1 MSLSTS
7 LPETRT
13 SRFIH
18 WYDYLTFNIYFF
30 GLTTLSQTMGL
41 ITPLLVQQFVGETQK
56 ATYYGTFRL
65 FTLMVALLAQ
75 ALMGMFSDRSTSSW
89 GRRRPYILMG
99 TVATAVLTV
108 LIGFTA
114 GMEGMTGFW
123 VLLAIGLVQPVFS
136 NMSQAA
142 EQGII
147 PDLVPD
153 EQRGRFSGVKA
164 LFEIP
169 LPLILVAFT
178 VGRLVS
184 KGNLWAGILVAVG
197 VLVLVM
203 LLTMLVPEAQ
213 LKEKPQALNWWPLL
227 RLFVMTVVFTIIILG
242 SGQAVVLVS
251 SALKGISSPTT
262 IFIVMGLVGLLG
274 MLFAVA
280 IGVWLSVRISL
291 SNTFTVSSL
300 KYLTSLVSFS
310 RVSSSD
316 QAVPVDAE
324 RNNPSFTWWVIN
336 RLAFLVG
343 AVNLSTF
350 AIYFLQARLGY
361 VKEAAA
367 APASRL
373 ILFVGVFILLS
384 TLPAGW
390 LTDRFG
396 EKRMVAIAGLV
407 AVVGTLIALSV
418 PSLPVIYV
426 GGSIIGIAAGLFYTS
441 NWALGTLLVPKAEAG
456 RYLGISN
463 LAGAGAGAV
472 GAYIGGPIADF
483 VTAQVPQIPGF
494 GYVLLFSIYGL
505 LFLFSVFALLR
516 VNTTR

>member
-1 MSLSTS
+1 MARLI
-7 LPETRT
+7 R
-13 SRFIH
+13 
-18 WYDYLTFNIYFF
+18 WYDYITFNIYFF

-41 ITPLLVQQFVGETQK
+41 VTPLLVQQFVGETQK

-75 ALMGMFSDRSTSSW
+75 ALMGLLSDRSTISW
-89 GRRRPYILMG
+89 GRRRPFILVG
-99 TVATAVLTV
+99 TLVTGALTI

-114 GMEGMTGFW
+114 GMEGMGGFW
-123 VLLAIGLVQPVFS
+123 ILFAIGLVQAVAS
-136 NMSQAA
+136 NMGQAA

-153 EQRGRFSGVKA
+153 ETRGRFSGVKA
-164 LFEIP
+164 LLEIP
-169 LPLILVAFT
+169 LPLLLVAFT

-184 KGNLWAGILVAVG
+184 KGNMWAGLLIAVG
-197 VLVLVM
+197 VLVITM
-203 LLTMLVPEAQ
+203 LLTMLVPE
-213 LKEKPQALNWWPLL
+213 KPIQEASPMDWEPFL
-227 RLFVMTVVFTIIILG
+227 RLFAMTGVFSIIIW
-242 SGQAVVLVS
+242 S
-251 SALKGISSPTT
+251 SRLMVNLASYILRDITSS
-262 IFIVMGLVGLLG
+262 IILFVIMGLVGLVG
-274 MLFAVA
+274 MLVAVA
-280 IGVWLSVRISL
+280 LGVWISVRISIGG
-291 SNTFTVSSL
+291 
-300 KYLTSLVSFS
+300 KA
-310 RVSSSD
+310 R
-316 QAVPVDAE
+316 E
-324 RNNPSFTWWVIN
+324 NPSFTWWVIN

-361 VKEAAA
+361 EKEAAA

-373 ILFVGVFILLS
+373 ILFVGLFILIS

-396 EKRMVAIAGLV
+396 ERRMVAIAGLV
-407 AVVGTLIALSV
+407 AVLGTVIALSI

-426 GGSIIGIAAGLFYTS
+426 GGCIIGVSAGLFYTA

-483 VTAQVPQIPGF
+483 VTAQVPQIAGF
-494 GYVLLFSIYGL
+494 GYVLIFTIYGL
-505 LFLFSVFALLR
+505 LFLFSVIALTQVKTNHYL
-516 VNTTR
+516 TLHL

>member
-1 MSLSTS
+1 MARLI
-7 LPETRT
+7 R
-13 SRFIH
+13 
-18 WYDYLTFNIYFF
+18 WYDYITFNIYFF

-41 ITPLLVQQFVGETQK
+41 VTPLLVQQFVGETQK

-75 ALMGMFSDRSTSSW
+75 ALMGLLSDRSTISW
-89 GRRRPYILMG
+89 GRRRPFILVG
-99 TVATAVLTV
+99 TLVTGALTI

-114 GMEGMTGFW
+114 GMEGMGGFW
-123 VLLAIGLVQPVFS
+123 ILFAIGLVQAVAS
-136 NMSQAA
+136 NMGQAA

-153 EQRGRFSGVKA
+153 ETRGRFSGVKA
-164 LFEIP
+164 LLEIP

-184 KGNLWAGILVAVG
+184 KGNMWAGILIAVG
-197 VLVLVM
+197 VLVITM
-203 LLTMLVPEAQ
+203 LLTMLVPE
-213 LKEKPQALNWWPLL
+213 KPIQEASPMDWEPFL
-227 RLFVMTVVFTIIILG
+227 RLFAMTGVFSIIIW
-242 SGQAVVLVS
+242 S
-251 SALKGISSPTT
+251 SRLMVNLASYILRDITSS
-262 IFIVMGLVGLLG
+262 IILFVIMGLVGLVG
-274 MLFAVA
+274 MLVAVA
-280 IGVWLSVRISL
+280 LGVWISVRISIGG
-291 SNTFTVSSL
+291 
-300 KYLTSLVSFS
+300 KA
-310 RVSSSD
+310 R
-316 QAVPVDAE
+316 E
-324 RNNPSFTWWVIN
+324 NPSFTWWVIN

-361 VKEAAA
+361 EKEAAA

-373 ILFVGVFILLS
+373 ILFVGLFILIS

-396 EKRMVAIAGLV
+396 ERRMVAIAGLV
-407 AVVGTLIALSV
+407 AVVGTVIALSI

-426 GGSIIGIAAGLFYTS
+426 GGCIIGVSAGLFYTA

-483 VTAQVPQIPGF
+483 VTAQVPQIAGF
-494 GYVLLFSIYGL
+494 GYVLIFTIYGL
-505 LFLFSVFALLR
+505 LFLFSVIALTQ
-516 VNTTR
+516 VKTNH

>member
-1 MSLSTS
+1 M
-7 LPETRT
+7 TRLI
-13 SRFIH
+13 R
-18 WYDYLTFNIYFF
+18 WYDYITFNVYFF

-41 ITPLLVQQFVGETQK
+41 ITPLLVQQFVGEAQK
-56 ATYYGTFRL
+56 ATFYGTFRL

-75 ALMGMFSDRSTSSW
+75 ALMGMFSDRSTLSW
-89 GRRRPYILMG
+89 GRRRPFILVG
-99 TVATAVLTV
+99 TIVTAVLTI

-123 VLLAIGLVQPVFS
+123 VLFAIGLVQPVAS

-153 EQRGRFSGVKA
+153 EERGRFSGIKA
-164 LFEIP
+164 FFEIP

-178 VGRLVS
+178 VGKLVS
-184 KGNLWAGILVAVG
+184 KGNIWAALFIAIG

-203 LLTMLVPEAQ
+203 LLTMLVPEKP
-213 LKEKPQALNWWPLL
+213 LKESPAPMDWRPIIRLL
-227 RLFVMTVVFTIIILG
+227 LMTLVFTVIILG
-242 SGQAVVLVS
+242 SAQVVKIVS
-251 SALKGISSPTT
+251 NLLEDITSPATL
-262 IFIVMGLVGLLG
+262 FIVMGIFGLAG
-274 MLFAVA
+274 MLVAVA
-280 IGVWLSVRISL
+280 LGVWLSVRISL
-291 SNTFTVSSL
+291 GSSA
-300 KYLTSLVSFS
+300 
-310 RVSSSD
+310 R
-316 QAVPVDAE
+316 Q
-324 RNNPSFTWWVIN
+324 NPSFTWWVVN

-367 APASRL
+367 APASQL
-373 ILFVGVFILLS
+373 ILFVGLFILVS
-384 TLPAGW
+384 TIPAGW
-390 LTDRFG
+390 LTDHFG
-396 EKRMVAIAGLV
+396 EKRMVAVSGLV
-407 AVVGTLIALSV
+407 AVLGTLIALSI

-426 GGSIIGIAAGLFYTS
+426 GGCVIGIAAGLFYTS
-441 NWALGTLLVPKAEAG
+441 NWALGTLLVPKQEAG

-483 VTAQVPQIPGF
+483 ITAQVPQVPGF
-494 GYVLLFSIYGL
+494 GYVLLFTIYGL
-505 LFLFSVFALLR
+505 LFLFSVIALTQVKAR
-516 VNTTR
+516 R

>member
-1 MSLSTS
+1 V
-7 LPETRT
+7 
-13 SRFIH
+13 
-18 WYDYLTFNIYFF
+18 YFF

-41 ITPLLVQQFVGETQK
+41 VTPLLVQQFVGETQK

-75 ALMGMFSDRSTSSW
+75 ALMGFLSDRSKISW
-89 GRRRPYILMG
+89 GRRRPFILIG
-99 TVATAVLTV
+99 TIFTALLTI

-123 VLLAIGLVQPVFS
+123 ILFAIGLLQPIAS
-136 NMSQAA
+136 NMGQAA

-153 EQRGRFSGVKA
+153 EKRGRFSGVKA
-164 LFEIP
+164 LLEIP

-178 VGRLVS
+178 VGKLVS
-184 KGNLWAGILVAVG
+184 KGYIWAGIMVAIG
-197 VLVLVM
+197 VLVITM
-203 LLTMLVPEAQ
+203 LLTMLVPEKPI
-213 LKEKPQALNWWPLL
+213 KEAPPMDWEPIIRLL
-227 RLFVMTVVFTIIILG
+227 AMTIVFTLIILG
-242 SGQAVVLVS
+242 SGQLVKFISRLLVDITSPTALFLVMGIFGLVS
-251 SALKGISSPTT
+251 
-262 IFIVMGLVGLLG
+262 MLV
-274 MLFAVA
+274 AVA
-280 IGVWLSVRISL
+280 VGVWFSVRISIG
-291 SNTFTVSSL
+291 
-300 KYLTSLVSFS
+300 KKA
-310 RVSSSD
+310 R
-316 QAVPVDAE
+316 E
-324 RNNPSFTWWVIN
+324 NPSFTWWVIN

-361 VKEAAA
+361 EKEAAA
-367 APASRL
+367 APASQL
-373 ILFVGVFILLS
+373 ILFVGLFILLS

-396 EKRMVAIAGLV
+396 ERRMVAVAGLV
-407 AVVGTLIALSV
+407 AVLGTVIALSV

-426 GGSIIGIAAGLFYTS
+426 GGCIIGVSAGLFYTA

-483 VTAQVPQIPGF
+483 VTLQVPQIAGF
-494 GYVLLFSIYGL
+494 GYVLIFTIYGL
-505 LFLFSVFALLR
+505 LFLFSVIALTQVKESR
-516 VNTTR
+516 HSSR

>member
-1 MSLSTS
+1 M
-7 LPETRT
+7 TRLI
-13 SRFIH
+13 R
-18 WYDYLTFNIYFF
+18 WYDYVTFNVYFL

-41 ITPLLVQQFVGETQK
+41 ITPLLVQQFVGESQK

-75 ALMGMFSDRSTSSW
+75 ALMGMFSDRSTISW
-89 GRRRPYILMG
+89 GRRRPYILIG
-99 TVATAVLTV
+99 TLATAVLTI

-114 GMEGMTGFW
+114 GMEGMVGFW
-123 VLLAIGLVQPVFS
+123 VLFAIGLVQPVAS

-164 LFEIP
+164 LLEIP

-178 VGRLVS
+178 VGRMVS
-184 KGNLWAGILVAVG
+184 KGNMWAGLLLAVG
-197 VLVLVM
+197 VLLVTM
-203 LLTMLVPEAQ
+203 LITMLVPE
-213 LKEKPQALNWWPLL
+213 KPIIQTTPPMDWKPLV
-227 RLFVMTVVFTIIILG
+227 RLLVMTGVFTFIILG
-242 SGQAVVLVS
+242 SGQVVKLVS
-251 SALKGISSPTT
+251 GLLKDITSPTILFT
-262 IFIVMGLVGLLG
+262 VMGLFGLAG
-274 MLFAVA
+274 MLIAVA
-280 IGVWLSVRISL
+280 LGVWLSVRISL
-291 SNTFTVSSL
+291 G
-300 KYLTSLVSFS
+300 
-310 RVSSSD
+310 
-316 QAVPVDAE
+316 DAA
-324 RNNPSFTWWVIN
+324 RQNPSFTWWVVN

-350 AIYFLQARLGY
+350 AVYFLQARLGY

-367 APASRL
+367 APASQL
-373 ILFVGVFILLS
+373 ILFVGVFILIS

-396 EKRMVAIAGLV
+396 EKRMVSLAGLV
-407 AVVGTLIALSV
+407 AVVGTVIALSI

-426 GGSIIGIAAGLFYTS
+426 GGCVIGIAAGLFYTA
-441 NWALGTLLVPKAEAG
+441 NWALGTLLVPKEEAG

-483 VTAQVPQIPGF
+483 VTAQVPQVPGF

-505 LFLFSVFALLR
+505 LFLFSVLALTQ
-516 VNTTR
+516 VKNTRN

>member
-1 MSLSTS
+1 MARLI
-7 LPETRT
+7 R
-13 SRFIH
+13 
-18 WYDYLTFNIYFF
+18 WYDYITFNIYFF

-41 ITPLLVQQFVGETQK
+41 VTPLLVQQFVGETQK

-75 ALMGMFSDRSTSSW
+75 ALMGLLSDRSTISW
-89 GRRRPYILMG
+89 GRRRPFILVG
-99 TVATAVLTV
+99 TLVTGALTI

-114 GMEGMTGFW
+114 GMEGMGGFW
-123 VLLAIGLVQPVFS
+123 ILFAIGLVQAVAS
-136 NMSQAA
+136 NMGQAA

-153 EQRGRFSGVKA
+153 ETRGRFSGVKA
-164 LFEIP
+164 LLEIP
-169 LPLILVAFT
+169 LPLLLVAFT

-184 KGNLWAGILVAVG
+184 KGNMWAGLLIAVG
-197 VLVLVM
+197 VLVITM
-203 LLTMLVPEAQ
+203 LLTMLVPE
-213 LKEKPQALNWWPLL
+213 KPIQEASPMDWEPFL
-227 RLFVMTVVFTIIILG
+227 RLFAMTGVFSIIIW
-242 SGQAVVLVS
+242 S
-251 SALKGISSPTT
+251 SRLMVNLASYILRDITSS
-262 IFIVMGLVGLLG
+262 IILFVIMGLVGLVG
-274 MLFAVA
+274 MLVAVA
-280 IGVWLSVRISL
+280 LGVWISVRISIGG
-291 SNTFTVSSL
+291 
-300 KYLTSLVSFS
+300 KA
-310 RVSSSD
+310 R
-316 QAVPVDAE
+316 E
-324 RNNPSFTWWVIN
+324 NPSFTWWVIN

-361 VKEAAA
+361 EKAAAA

-373 ILFVGVFILLS
+373 ILFVGLFILIS

-396 EKRMVAIAGLV
+396 ERRMVAIAGLV
-407 AVVGTLIALSV
+407 AVVGTVIALSI

-426 GGSIIGIAAGLFYTS
+426 GGCIIGVSAGLFYTA

-483 VTAQVPQIPGF
+483 VTAQVPQIAGF
-494 GYVLLFSIYGL
+494 GYVLIFTIYGL
-505 LFLFSVFALLR
+505 LFLFSVIALTQ
-516 VNTTR
+516 VKTNH

>member
-1 MSLSTS
+1 MSISTS
-7 LPETRT
+7 LPEPGAMVRP
-13 SRFIH
+13 IH
-18 WYDYLTFNIYFF
+18 WYDYITYNIYFF

-41 ITPLLVQQFVGETQK
+41 IIPLLVQQFVGEAQK
-56 ATYYGTFRL
+56 ASYYGTFRL

-75 ALMGMFSDRSTSSW
+75 ALMGIFSDRSTISW
-89 GRRRPYILMG
+89 GRRRPYILVG
-99 TVATAVLTV
+99 TLVTGVLTI

-123 VLLAIGLVQPVFS
+123 VLFAIGLVQPVFS

-153 EQRGRFSGVKA
+153 QKRGLFSGIKA

-178 VGRLVS
+178 VGRLVA
-184 KGNLWAGILVAVG
+184 KGYLWAGILLAVG

-203 LLTMLVPEAQ
+203 LLTMFVPEKPLQ
-213 LKEKPQALNWWPLL
+213 EKPVSMDWQPLA
-227 RLFVMTVVFTIIILG
+227 RLLAMTAIFTLIILAL
-242 SGQAVVLVS
+242 GQGVKQVGNLLSNV
-251 SALKGISSPTT
+251 SSPTT
-262 IFIVMGLVGLLG
+262 LFIIMGLFGLVG
-274 MLFAVA
+274 MLIAVA
-280 IGVWLSVRISL
+280 LGVWLSVRISL
-291 SNTFTVSSL
+291 GNSAAQNL
-300 KYLTSLVSFS
+300 
-310 RVSSSD
+310 
-316 QAVPVDAE
+316 
-324 RNNPSFTWWVIN
+324 SFTWWVIN

-361 VKEAAA
+361 VQEAAA
-367 APASRL
+367 APASQL

-384 TLPAGW
+384 TVPAGW
-390 LTDRFG
+390 LTDSFG
-396 EKRMVAIAGLV
+396 EKRMVAVAGLV
-407 AVVGTLIALSV
+407 AVVGTLIALSI

-426 GGSIIGIAAGLFYTS
+426 GGSIIGIGAGLFYAA
-441 NWALGTLLVPKAEAG
+441 NWALGTLLVPKEEAG

-483 VTAQVPQIPGF
+483 VTAQVPQVPGF

-505 LFLFSVFALLR
+505 LFLFSVIALNWVKAKR
-516 VNTTR
+516 

>member
-1 MSLSTS
+1 M
-7 LPETRT
+7 TRLI
-13 SRFIH
+13 R
-18 WYDYLTFNIYFF
+18 WYDYITFNVYFL

-41 ITPLLVQQFVGETQK
+41 ITPLLVQQFVGESQK

-75 ALMGMFSDRSTSSW
+75 ALMGMFSDRSTISW
-89 GRRRPYILMG
+89 GRRRPYILIG
-99 TVATAVLTV
+99 TLATAVLTI

-114 GMEGMTGFW
+114 GMEGMVGFW
-123 VLLAIGLVQPVFS
+123 VLFAIGLVQPVAS

-164 LFEIP
+164 LLEIP

-178 VGRLVS
+178 VGRMVS
-184 KGNLWAGILVAVG
+184 KGNMWAGLLLAVG
-197 VLVLVM
+197 VLLVTM
-203 LLTMLVPEAQ
+203 LITMLVPE
-213 LKEKPQALNWWPLL
+213 KPISQTPPPMDWKPLV
-227 RLFVMTVVFTIIILG
+227 RLLVMTGVFTFIILG
-242 SGQAVVLVS
+242 SGQVVKLVS
-251 SALKGISSPTT
+251 GLLKDITSPTILFT
-262 IFIVMGLVGLLG
+262 VMGLFGLAG
-274 MLFAVA
+274 MLIAVA
-280 IGVWLSVRISL
+280 LGVWLSVRISL
-291 SNTFTVSSL
+291 G
-300 KYLTSLVSFS
+300 
-310 RVSSSD
+310 
-316 QAVPVDAE
+316 DAA
-324 RNNPSFTWWVIN
+324 RQNPSFTWWVVN

-350 AIYFLQARLGY
+350 AVYFLQARLGY

-367 APASRL
+367 APASQL
-373 ILFVGVFILLS
+373 ILFVGVFILIS

-396 EKRMVAIAGLV
+396 EKRMVSLAGLV
-407 AVVGTLIALSV
+407 AVVGTVIALSI

-426 GGSIIGIAAGLFYTS
+426 GGCVIGIAAGLFYTA
-441 NWALGTLLVPKAEAG
+441 NWALGTLLVPKEEAG

-483 VTAQVPQIPGF
+483 VTAQVPQVPGF

-505 LFLFSVFALLR
+505 LFLFSVLALTQ
-516 VNTTR
+516 VKNTRN

>member
-1 MSLSTS
+1 M
-7 LPETRT
+7 TRLI
-13 SRFIH
+13 R
-18 WYDYLTFNIYFF
+18 WYDYITFNVYFL

-41 ITPLLVQQFVGETQK
+41 ITPLLVQQFVGESQK

-75 ALMGMFSDRSTSSW
+75 ALMGMFSDRSTISW
-89 GRRRPYILMG
+89 GRRRPFILIG
-99 TVATAVLTV
+99 TLATAVLTI

-114 GMEGMTGFW
+114 GMEGMVGFW
-123 VLLAIGLVQPVFS
+123 VLFAIGLVQPVAS

-164 LFEIP
+164 LLEIP

-178 VGRLVS
+178 VGRMVS
-184 KGNLWAGILVAVG
+184 KGNMWAGLLLAVG
-197 VLVLVM
+197 VLVVTM
-203 LLTMLVPEAQ
+203 LITMLVPE
-213 LKEKPQALNWWPLL
+213 KPIIQTPPPMDWKPLV
-227 RLFVMTVVFTIIILG
+227 RLLVMTGVFTFIILG
-242 SGQAVVLVS
+242 SGQVVKLVS
-251 SALKGISSPTT
+251 GLLKDITSPTILFT
-262 IFIVMGLVGLLG
+262 VMGLFGLAG
-274 MLFAVA
+274 MLIAVA
-280 IGVWLSVRISL
+280 LGVWLSVRISL
-291 SNTFTVSSL
+291 G
-300 KYLTSLVSFS
+300 
-310 RVSSSD
+310 
-316 QAVPVDAE
+316 DAA
-324 RNNPSFTWWVIN
+324 RQNPSFTWWVVN

-350 AIYFLQARLGY
+350 AVYFLQARLGY

-367 APASRL
+367 APASQL
-373 ILFVGVFILLS
+373 ILFVGVFILIS

-396 EKRMVAIAGLV
+396 EKRMVSLAGLV
-407 AVVGTLIALSV
+407 AVVGTVIALSI

-426 GGSIIGIAAGLFYTS
+426 GGCVIGIAAGLFYTA
-441 NWALGTLLVPKAEAG
+441 NWALGTLLVPKEEAG

-483 VTAQVPQIPGF
+483 VTAQVPQVPGF

-505 LFLFSVFALLR
+505 LFLFSVLALTQ
-516 VNTTR
+516 VKNTRN

>member
-1 MSLSTS
+1 M
-7 LPETRT
+7 TRLI
-13 SRFIH
+13 R
-18 WYDYLTFNIYFF
+18 WYDYITYNVYFF

-75 ALMGMFSDRSTSSW
+75 ALMGLFSDRSTISW
-89 GRRRPYILMG
+89 GRRRPFIMIG
-99 TVATAVLTV
+99 TFVTAVLTI
-108 LIGFTA
+108 LIGFTS

-123 VLLAIGLVQPVFS
+123 VLFAIGIVQPVFS

-153 EQRGRFSGVKA
+153 EKRGLFSGVKA

-169 LPLILVAFT
+169 LPLILVAYT
-178 VGRLVS
+178 VAKLVA
-184 KGNLWAGILVAVG
+184 KNNLWAGLLLAVG
-197 VLVLVM
+197 VLVIAM
-203 LLTMLVPEAQ
+203 LLTMLVPEKAI
-213 LKEKPQALNWWPLL
+213 KESPGPFDWQPLV
-227 RLFVMTVVFTIIILG
+227 RLFVMTVVFTLIILG
-242 SGQAVVLVS
+242 MGQGVKLVS
-251 SALKGISSPTT
+251 QLLKNVTT
-262 IFIVMGLVGLLG
+262 PSTLFIVMGFFGLLG
-274 MLFAVA
+274 MLVAVA
-280 IGVWLSVRISL
+280 MGVWVSIRISL
-291 SNTFTVSSL
+291 GRSAL
-300 KYLTSLVSFS
+300 
-310 RVSSSD
+310 
-316 QAVPVDAE
+316 E
-324 RNNPSFTWWVIN
+324 NPSFTWWVVN
-336 RLAFLVG
+336 RLSFLVG

-367 APASRL
+367 APAGQL
-373 ILFVGVFILLS
+373 ILFVGVFILIS
-384 TLPAGW
+384 TVPAGW
-390 LTDRFG
+390 LTDHFG
-396 EKRMVAIAGLV
+396 EKRMVSIAGAV

-418 PSLPVIYV
+418 PSLPLIYV
-426 GGSIIGIAAGLFYTS
+426 GGCIIGVAAGLFYTA
-441 NWALGTLLVPKAEAG
+441 NWALGTLLVPKGEAG

-483 VTAQVPQIPGF
+483 VTAQVPQVPGF

-505 LFLFSVFALLR
+505 LFLFSVVALTQ
-516 VNTTR
+516 VTTKR

>member
-1 MSLSTS
+1 M
-7 LPETRT
+7 TRLI
-13 SRFIH
+13 R
-18 WYDYLTFNIYFF
+18 WYDYITFNVYFL

-41 ITPLLVQQFVGETQK
+41 ITPLLVQLFVGETQK

-75 ALMGMFSDRSTSSW
+75 ALMGLLSDRSKIYW
-89 GRRRPYILMG
+89 GRRRPFILIG
-99 TVATAVLTV
+99 TLFTAILTI

-123 VLLAIGLVQPVFS
+123 ILFAIGLLQPIAS
-136 NMSQAA
+136 NMGQAA

-153 EQRGRFSGVKA
+153 EKRGRFSGVKA
-164 LFEIP
+164 LLEIP

-178 VGRLVS
+178 VGKLVS
-184 KGNLWAGILVAVG
+184 KGNMWAGILVAVG
-197 VLVLVM
+197 VLVITM
-203 LLTMLVPEAQ
+203 LITMLVPEKPI
-213 LKEKPQALNWWPLL
+213 KEAPPIDWEPIIRLL
-227 RLFVMTVVFTIIILG
+227 AMTVVFTLIILG
-242 SGQAVVLVS
+242 SGQLVKFISRLVIDITSPPTLFLVMGIFGLVS
-251 SALKGISSPTT
+251 
-262 IFIVMGLVGLLG
+262 
-274 MLFAVA
+274 MLIAVA
-280 IGVWLSVRISL
+280 VGVWFSVRISIGE
-291 SNTFTVSSL
+291 
-300 KYLTSLVSFS
+300 KA
-310 RVSSSD
+310 R
-316 QAVPVDAE
+316 E
-324 RNNPSFTWWVIN
+324 NPSFTWWVIN

-367 APASRL
+367 GPATQL
-373 ILFVGVFILLS
+373 ILFVGVFILIS

-396 EKRMVAIAGLV
+396 ERRMVAVAGLV
-407 AVVGTLIALSV
+407 AVLGTVIALSI

-426 GGSIIGIAAGLFYTS
+426 GGCIIGVSAGLFYTA

-483 VTAQVPQIPGF
+483 VTLQVPQIAGF
-494 GYVLLFSIYGL
+494 GYVLIFTIYGL
-505 LFLFSVFALLR
+505 LFLFSVVALTQ
-516 VNTTR
+516 VKSKIIATS

>member
-1 MSLSTS
+1 MSLSTP
-7 LPETRT
+7 LPEPGAIRP
-13 SRFIH
+13 IH
-18 WYDYLTFNIYFF
+18 WYDYITYNIYFF

-41 ITPLLVQQFVGETQK
+41 ITPLLVQQFVGEAQK

-75 ALMGMFSDRSTSSW
+75 ALMGIFSDRSTITW
-89 GRRRPYILMG
+89 GRRRPYILVG
-99 TVATAVLTV
+99 TVVTGVLTI

-114 GMEGMTGFW
+114 GLEGMTGYW
-123 VLLAIGLVQPVFS
+123 VLFAIGLVQPVFS

-153 EQRGRFSGVKA
+153 EKRGRFSGIKA

-178 VGRLVS
+178 VGRLVA
-184 KGNLWAGILVAVG
+184 KGYLWAGILVAVG

-203 LLTMLVPEAQ
+203 LLTMFVR
-213 LKEKPQALNWWPLL
+213 EKPLQEKPSSMDWQPLV
-227 RLFVMTVVFTIIILG
+227 RLLVMTVVFTLIILG
-242 SGQAVVLVS
+242 MGQVVKLVGK
-251 SALKGISSPTT
+251 LLGNVTSPSTL
-262 IFIVMGLVGLLG
+262 FIIMGLFGIAG
-274 MLFAVA
+274 MLIAVA
-280 IGVWLSVRISL
+280 LGVWLSVRISL
-291 SNTFTVSSL
+291 GSS
-300 KYLTSLVSFS
+300 
-310 RVSSSD
+310 
-316 QAVPVDAE
+316 AE
-324 RNNPSFTWWVIN
+324 RNPSFTWWVVN

-367 APASRL
+367 APASQL
-373 ILFVGVFILLS
+373 ILFVGVFILIS
-384 TLPAGW
+384 TVPAGW

-407 AVVGTLIALSV
+407 AVVGTVIALSI

-426 GGSIIGIAAGLFYTS
+426 GGSIIGIGAGLFYAA
-441 NWALGTLLVPKAEAG
+441 NWALGTLLVPKEEAG

-483 VTAQVPQIPGF
+483 VTAQVPQVPGF

-505 LFLFSVFALLR
+505 LFLFSVIALNWVKAKR
-516 VNTTR
+516 

>member
-1 MSLSTS
+1 MSRLI
-7 LPETRT
+7 R
-13 SRFIH
+13 
-18 WYDYLTFNIYFF
+18 WYDYITFNVYFL

-56 ATYYGTFRL
+56 ASYYGTFRL

-75 ALMGMFSDRSTSSW
+75 ALMGMFSDRSTISW
-89 GRRRPYILMG
+89 GRRRPYIMIG
-99 TVATAVLTV
+99 TLVTAVLTI

-114 GMEGMTGFW
+114 AMEGMGGFW
-123 VLLAIGLVQPVFS
+123 VLFAIGLVQPVFS

-147 PDLVPD
+147 PDLVPG

-164 LFEIP
+164 LLEIP

-178 VGRLVS
+178 VGKLVS
-184 KGNLWAGILVAVG
+184 KGNMWAGLLLAVG
-197 VLVLVM
+197 VLVVTM
-203 LLTMLVPEAQ
+203 LLTMLIP
-213 LKEKPQALNWWPLL
+213 EKPIQEKPAPMDWQPLV
-227 RLFVMTVVFTIIILG
+227 RLLVMTVVFTLIILG
-242 SGQAVVLVS
+242 SGQVVKLVS
-251 SALKGISSPTT
+251 SLLKDITLPSTL
-262 IFIVMGLVGLLG
+262 FIVMGLFGLAG
-274 MLFAVA
+274 MLVAVA
-280 IGVWLSVRISL
+280 LGVWLSVRISL
-291 SNTFTVSSL
+291 GSSA
-300 KYLTSLVSFS
+300 
-310 RVSSSD
+310 R
-316 QAVPVDAE
+316 E
-324 RNNPSFTWWVIN
+324 NPSFTWWVVN

-367 APASRL
+367 APASKL
-373 ILFVGVFILLS
+373 ILYVGFFILVS

-407 AVVGTLIALSV
+407 AVVGTLIALSI
-418 PSLPVIYV
+418 PSLPIIYV
-426 GGSIIGIAAGLFYTS
+426 GGCIIGIAAGLFYTA
-441 NWALGTLLVPKAEAG
+441 NWALGTLLVPKEEAG

-483 VTAQVPQIPGF
+483 VTAQVPQVPGF

-505 LFLFSVFALLR
+505 LFLFSVIALTQ
-516 VNTTR
+516 VKSAHS

>member
-1 MSLSTS
+1 M
-7 LPETRT
+7 TRLI
-13 SRFIH
+13 R
-18 WYDYLTFNIYFF
+18 WYDYITFNVYFF

-41 ITPLLVQQFVGETQK
+41 ITPLLVQQFVGEAQK
-56 ATYYGTFRL
+56 ATFYGTFRL

-75 ALMGMFSDRSTSSW
+75 ALMGMFSDRSTISW
-89 GRRRPYILMG
+89 GRRRPFILVG
-99 TVATAVLTV
+99 TIVTAVLTI

-123 VLLAIGLVQPVFS
+123 VLFAIGLVQPVAS

-153 EQRGRFSGVKA
+153 EERGRFSGIKA
-164 LFEIP
+164 FFEIP

-178 VGRLVS
+178 VGKLVS
-184 KGNLWAGILVAVG
+184 KGNIWAALFIAIG

-203 LLTMLVPEAQ
+203 LLTMLVPEKP
-213 LKEKPQALNWWPLL
+213 LKESPAPMDWRPIIRLL
-227 RLFVMTVVFTIIILG
+227 LMTLVFTVIILG
-242 SGQAVVLVS
+242 SAQVVKIVS
-251 SALKGISSPTT
+251 NLLEDITSPATL
-262 IFIVMGLVGLLG
+262 FIVMGIFGLAG
-274 MLFAVA
+274 MLVAVA
-280 IGVWLSVRISL
+280 LGVWLSVRISL
-291 SNTFTVSSL
+291 GSSA
-300 KYLTSLVSFS
+300 
-310 RVSSSD
+310 R
-316 QAVPVDAE
+316 Q
-324 RNNPSFTWWVIN
+324 NPSFTWWVVN

-367 APASRL
+367 APASQL
-373 ILFVGVFILLS
+373 ILFVGLFILVS
-384 TLPAGW
+384 TIPAGW
-390 LTDRFG
+390 LTDHFG
-396 EKRMVAIAGLV
+396 EKRMVAVSGLV
-407 AVVGTLIALSV
+407 AVLGTLIALSI

-426 GGSIIGIAAGLFYTS
+426 GGCVIGIAAGLFYTS
-441 NWALGTLLVPKAEAG
+441 NWALGTLLVPKQEAG

-483 VTAQVPQIPGF
+483 ITAQVPQVPGF
-494 GYVLLFSIYGL
+494 GYVLLFTIYGL
-505 LFLFSVFALLR
+505 LFLFSVIALTQVKAR
-516 VNTTR
+516 R

>member
-1 MSLSTS
+1 MSRL
-7 LPETRT
+7 
-13 SRFIH
+13 IH
-18 WYDYLTFNIYFF
+18 WYDYITFNVYFL
-30 GLTTLSQTMGL
+30 GLTTLSQTMGI
-41 ITPLLVQQFVGETQK
+41 ITPLLVQQFVGEAQK

-65 FTLMVALLAQ
+65 FSLMVALLAQ
-75 ALMGMFSDRSTSSW
+75 AMMGMFSDRSTASW
-89 GRRRPYILMG
+89 GRRRPYIMIG
-99 TVATAVLTV
+99 TLVTAVLTIM
-108 LIGFTA
+108 IGFTA
-114 GMEGMTGFW
+114 GLEGMTGFW
-123 VLLAIGLVQPVFS
+123 VLFAIGLVQPVFS

-153 EQRGRFSGVKA
+153 EKRGRFSGVKA
-164 LFEIP
+164 LLEIP

-184 KGNLWAGILVAVG
+184 QGNMWAGLLIAVAV
-197 VLVLVM
+197 LLITM
-203 LLTMLVPEAQ
+203 LLTMLIP
-213 LKEKPQALNWWPLL
+213 EKPIQAKPSPMNWQPLV
-227 RLFVMTVVFTIIILG
+227 RLLVMTGLFTLIILG
-242 SGQAVVLVS
+242 SGQVVKLVS
-251 SALKGISSPTT
+251 ILLKDVTT
-262 IFIVMGLVGLLG
+262 PSTLFFVMGLFGVIG
-274 MLFAVA
+274 MLVAVA
-280 IGVWLSVRISL
+280 LGVWLSVRISL
-291 SNTFTVSSL
+291 GRSIG
-300 KYLTSLVSFS
+300 
-310 RVSSSD
+310 
-316 QAVPVDAE
+316 Q
-324 RNNPSFTWWVIN
+324 NPSFTWWVVN

-396 EKRMVAIAGLV
+396 EKRMVAIAGVV
-407 AVVGTLIALSV
+407 AVVGTLIALSI
-418 PSLPVIYV
+418 PSLPVIYI
-426 GGSIIGIAAGLFYTS
+426 GGCIIGVAAGLFYTA
-441 NWALGTLLVPKAEAG
+441 NWALGTLLVPKEEAG

-505 LFLFSVFALLR
+505 LFLFSVLVLTQVKNVR
-516 VNTTR
+516 KQD